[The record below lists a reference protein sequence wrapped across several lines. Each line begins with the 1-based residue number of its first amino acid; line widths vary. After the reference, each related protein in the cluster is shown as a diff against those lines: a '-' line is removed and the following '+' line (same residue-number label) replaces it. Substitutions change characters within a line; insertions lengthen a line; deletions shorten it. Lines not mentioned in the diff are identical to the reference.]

1 MARTSETGH
10 AKNVANLDNLISFVL
25 VVFFLVVISSCGNEE
40 FNLPPIINEQL
51 FEIHENSPNG
61 TLIDTI
67 KAVDPDQDQEL
78 IFKIISGNFDSAFKL
93 DSMSGELSVNDSS
106 FLDYEKKKKFELSV
120 QVTDNSDNPVS
131 TTNLVTVNLL
141 DIAPIQE
148 GLVSYYTFENSA
160 DDLIG
165 LNDGIEN
172 SVEYYTDFTN
182 PQNKTIGFNGVSS
195 FVNLR
200 SNFDFPQMTI
210 NLWFL
215 AKEFDS
221 GFDLIY
227 TSDNPS
233 RQYGL
238 TSIAIRKDNG
248 INNLYFNVSGQN
260 ITVEIET
267 DKWYN
272 VTIVRD
278 NKEFEYYLN
287 NELVFSG
294 VFLNYLTSPDGS
306 ESAIIGANRTLLRGF
321 LKGNLD
327 NLRIYDRALSK
338 EEVLVLFNE

>member
-1 MARTSETGH
+1 MACTSQTGH
-10 AKNVANLDNLISFVL
+10 PKNAANLDNLISFVL
-25 VVFFLVVISSCGNEE
+25 ILFFLLVISSCGNEE
-40 FNLPPIINEQL
+40 
-51 FEIHENSPNG
+51 
-61 TLIDTI
+61 
-67 KAVDPDQDQEL
+67 PDIEP
-78 IFKIISGNFDSAFKL
+78 
-93 DSMSGELSVNDSS
+93 SV
-106 FLDYEKKKKFELSV
+106 V
-120 QVTDNSDNPVS
+120 
-131 TTNLVTVNLL
+131 
-141 DIAPIQE
+141 

-160 DDLIG
+160 EDLIG

-172 SVEYYTDFTN
+172 NVEYLTDFTN
-182 PQNKTIGFNGVSS
+182 SKNKTIGFNGVSS
-195 FVNLR
+195 FVNLQ

-238 TSIAIRKDNG
+238 TSIAVKNDNG

-272 VTIVRD
+272 VTIVRN

-287 NELVFSG
+287 DELVFSG

-306 ESAIIGANRTLLRGF
+306 ESAILGCNRTLLRGF
-321 LKGNLD
+321 LKGNID
-327 NLRIYDRALSK
+327 DLRIYDRALSE
-338 EEVLVLFNE
+338 EEVLVLVNDKKH